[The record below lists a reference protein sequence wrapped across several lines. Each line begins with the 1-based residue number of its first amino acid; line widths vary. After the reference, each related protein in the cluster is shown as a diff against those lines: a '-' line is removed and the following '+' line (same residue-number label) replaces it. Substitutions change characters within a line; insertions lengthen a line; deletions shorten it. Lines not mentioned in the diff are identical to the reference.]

1 MAAKVIS
8 MGSKPTDK
16 RKLVIR
22 SKKGPAKPAI
32 KDSSI
37 EPRLSLVEPKITPA
51 PEDRPAKL
59 PKNRR
64 TKKIYSAGEI
74 PTSERLLSRRSK
86 DEDPDNERP
95 YLLQDFVARK
105 VIVFRAATGATW
117 ILKSDDLTR
126 DEYESFASTEARVK
140 REAESYQIAT
150 CPDIIFLEFLDQAIE
165 LHKRRVSGG
174 PSQQQEQFEAL
185 VIDASERGVS
195 DIHITVARGSVIV
208 EYRIDSRNVR
218 VKGGEWAISVEQ
230 TTNFV
235 RAVYNTITQATED
248 SFNSRIPQDASI
260 VHTID
265 GKKYQ
270 LRYAHDNVEGDGF
283 HVVLRVLD
291 DLSDSEDEGGPHF
304 VPLTKL
310 GLYDD
315 EVEVIERM
323 QAAPYGFLCVSGTTG
338 SGKSTMLKNMIGSY
352 AHENQGKNI
361 ITVEN
366 PVEYRIFNAKQT
378 SVSSAEKMGAH
389 LVSAMRRDPD
399 CILIGEIRDKQSA
412 KVTIEATQ
420 TGHFVWSTLHASNAL
435 AQVARLEDIGIS
447 RLTLAAPEFIA
458 GMLHL
463 ALARK
468 LCGKCKIHIKDAL
481 QKQIIPRDRYDRVVK
496 ATDGHIEGVFVA
508 NPAGCSNC
516 ASSADIE
523 GVPEAVDVNAG
534 FKGRMS
540 VPEMVL
546 PNLEILNAF
555 RSGDDLAAYQAWRKT
570 GGTTIQEAAVRRMK
584 EGHICANEIE
594 AQFKRLDHNAE
605 FYA

>member
-1 MAAKVIS
+1 V
-8 MGSKPTDK
+8 
-16 RKLVIR
+16 
-22 SKKGPAKPAI
+22 
-32 KDSSI
+32 
-37 EPRLSLVEPKITPA
+37 
-51 PEDRPAKL
+51 
-59 PKNRR
+59 
-64 TKKIYSAGEI
+64 
-74 PTSERLLSRRSK
+74 
-86 DEDPDNERP
+86 
-95 YLLQDFVARK
+95 
-105 VIVFRAATGATW
+105 
-117 ILKSDDLTR
+117 
-126 DEYESFASTEARVK
+126 
-140 REAESYQIAT
+140 
-150 CPDIIFLEFLDQAIE
+150 
-165 LHKRRVSGG
+165 
-174 PSQQQEQFEAL
+174 
-185 VIDASERGVS
+185 
-195 DIHITVARGSVIV
+195 TV
-208 EYRIDSRNVR
+208 
-218 VKGGEWAISVEQ
+218 
-230 TTNFV
+230 
-235 RAVYNTITQATED
+235 
-248 SFNSRIPQDASI
+248 
-260 VHTID
+260 
-265 GKKYQ
+265 
-270 LRYAHDNVEGDGF
+270 
-283 HVVLRVLD
+283 
-291 DLSDSEDEGGPHF
+291 
-304 VPLTKL
+304 
-310 GLYDD
+310 
-315 EVEVIERM
+315 
-323 QAAPYGFLCVSGTTG
+323 
-338 SGKSTMLKNMIGSY
+338 
-352 AHENQGKNI
+352 
-361 ITVEN
+361 
-366 PVEYRIFNAKQT
+366 
-378 SVSSAEKMGAH
+378 
-389 LVSAMRRDPD
+389 
-399 CILIGEIRDKQSA
+399 
-412 KVTIEATQ
+412 EATQ